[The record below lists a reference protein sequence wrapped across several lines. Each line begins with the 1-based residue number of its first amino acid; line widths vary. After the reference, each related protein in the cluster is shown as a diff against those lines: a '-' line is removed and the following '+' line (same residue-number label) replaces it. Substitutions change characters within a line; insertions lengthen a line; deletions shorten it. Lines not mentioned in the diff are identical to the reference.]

1 MEHTGQERHSWL
13 KLTSLLI
20 FMLAYGMLN
29 VIGGDSDLNLNF
41 DDGNVMIF
49 LKIAQAVSVVVIFI
63 LPAVLIA
70 VFWTQPKIHYLGLT
84 KKPAFSTLLIAGVG
98 ILLAMPVIN
107 WLAEMNQHME
117 LPQAFAGM
125 EEWMRSSEEKAA
137 QLTEGFTKGTS
148 VGILILNL
156 FVIAFMAALS
166 EEIFFRG
173 IFQKVSIECFKN
185 KHAGVW
191 FGAIIFSAFHMQFFG
206 FVPRMLMGAYLGYLF
221 LWSGSLW
228 PGIVAHFINNG
239 AAVFMVWLSNRGVI
253 SVDADKIGI
262 EQSELIYVAISGV
275 AVITSLVLVHRIES
289 KRNKMLLS
297 NPDQSSTLG

>member
-1 MEHTGQERHSWL
+1 MEHTGQERHSWI
-13 KLTSLLI
+13 KLSALLI

-29 VIGGDSDLNLNF
+29 VIGSDSDINLNF
-41 DDGNVMIF
+41 DDENMMIF
-49 LKIAQAVSVVVIFI
+49 LKIAQAVSVIIIFI

-70 VFWTQPKIHYLGLT
+70 VFWTQPKFHYLGLT
-84 KKPAFSTLLIAGVG
+84 TKPAVATLFIAGIG
-98 ILLAMPVIN
+98 ILFAMPVIN

-117 LPQAFAGM
+117 LPSVFAGM
-125 EEWMRSSEEKAA
+125 EEWMRNSEDKAT
-137 QLTEGFTKGTS
+137 QLTEGFTRGTS
-148 VGILILNL
+148 ISTLILNL

-173 IFQKVSIECFKN
+173 IFQKVAIECFKN

-191 FGAIIFSAFHMQFFG
+191 FGAIVFSAFHMQFFG

-239 AAVFMVWLSNRGVI
+239 AAVLMVWLSNRGVI
-253 SVDADKIGI
+253 SVNADKIGI
-262 EQSELIYVAISGV
+262 EQSELIYVAISGA
-275 AVITSLVLVHRIES
+275 AVIASLVLVHRIES
-289 KRNKMLLS
+289 KRSRATLAQSAPLS
-297 NPDQSSTLG
+297 